1 MHKATTEPS
10 RNTNIHLRLPSL
22 IILISSLLLSAAA
35 QAANSVGALK
45 FARGDI
51 TIESVTGE
59 KRKAV
64 KGDDLMQNE
73 KITTGAA
80 SLAVI
85 QLKDDSRMILRPFT
99 EFRVDKLVTDDDSD
113 DSNGQPSAVLNLLRG
128 GLRLITGLVGKAN
141 PAGYRLSTPV
151 ATIGIRGTEFNTRLC
166 TAACAAE
173 EKRLAGSEAAAKVKE
188 GLYVKVDEGKIFLRN
203 FSAGEPLNLQRGESG
218 YVSDLNSL
226 PVKLSL
232 VPAFQLLDKIPSP
245 SGLDF
250 NNIEMPDDA
259 LPEFESDEEVAA
271 VAVGAAAAAAS
282 EGETAEY
289 DISGD
294 YELDDI
300 DYQDLP
306 LADRKWFFGANP
318 DLDFTLTQEG
328 NKFKGEFSDDR
339 DGTITGE
346 IDGKEVTF
354 NFVLEA
360 KGGEYKE
367 GAGTWV
373 IQDDE
378 SLKGDFL
385 IRDQQRGIVRGLWT
399 LERD

>member
-1 MHKATTEPS
+1 
-10 RNTNIHLRLPSL
+10 
-22 IILISSLLLSAAA
+22 
-35 QAANSVGALK
+35 VGALK